1 MSMKHPVNVASGFD
15 RQNRYI
21 DAPVEKSII
30 NLQPM
35 DSGLKKQP
43 SDQYMRLT
51 MSQNMILSQNNQ
63 RHPAEALSVEY
74 PTSGYGRSS
83 NDEYTRSNRSGL
95 VNKSLQ
101 YSQSGH
107 QSRVE

>member
-1 MSMKHPVNVASGFD
+1 MKVSGFE
-15 RQNRYI
+15 RQNKNNFVTTP
-21 DAPVEKSII
+21 AEKSII

-35 DSGLKKQP
+35 ASGLNKQP

-51 MSQNMILSQNNQ
+51 MSQNMILTQNNQ
-63 RHPAEALSVEY
+63 RNFDPREALSVEY

-83 NDEYTRSNRSGL
+83 NDDYTRSNRSGI

-101 YSQSGH
+101 YS
-107 QSRVE
+107 